1 MGREGGLY
9 SGTTATEVPTNQ
21 EKSPLPEQGRLLG
34 AGETGRRGDKEKY
47 LTPARNGSAA

>member
-21 EKSPLPEQGRLLG
+21 EKSPLPEQGKLLG
-34 AGETGRRGDKEKY
+34 AGEAPGGRGGRGGRGGKMSNE
-47 LTPARNGSAA
+47 